1 MNVKGLLNQ
10 HLPGSHTSRGTED
23 ANICIMLSSQR
34 TSRPVLMAVG
44 RGWALQLPPPISGSR
59 GQEHPQ
65 HLSSPEAPVG
75 TAPQVPLQAWHAAA
89 LPGFAPA
96 ALVMAA
102 CAPSAQ
108 SGLFHLD
115 SKVQGEGVTVSQT
128 PPLLCTRLAHP
139 HACQLT
145 CTRGG
150 NVGSWLSACQR
161 SSRRRATLQ

>member
-23 ANICIMLSSQR
+23 ENICIVLSSQR

-75 TAPQVPLQAWHAAA
+75 TVPQVPLQAWHTAA

-96 ALVMAA
+96 VLVMAA
-102 CAPSAQ
+102 CTPSAL
-108 SGLFHLD
+108 SSLFDLD
-115 SKVQGEGVTVSQT
+115 SEVQGECITVSQP

-145 CTRGG
+145 CTRAQEVEMRGPG
-150 NVGSWLSACQR
+150 CQHAR
-161 SSRRRATLQ
+161 GRLDGE

>member
-23 ANICIMLSSQR
+23 ENICIVLSSQR
-34 TSRPVLMAVG
+34 TSHPVLMAVG

-75 TAPQVPLQAWHAAA
+75 TVPQVPLQAWHAAA

-96 ALVMAA
+96 VLVMAA
-102 CAPSAQ
+102 CTPSAL
-108 SGLFHLD
+108 SSLFDLDRSRVSVLRCHSHHPYCVHGLHTPMRA
-115 SKVQGEGVTVSQT
+115 SSHAHVHKRWKCGVLAVSM
-128 PPLLCTRLAHP
+128 PE
-139 HACQLT
+139 
-145 CTRGG
+145 
-150 NVGSWLSACQR
+150 VV
-161 SSRRRATLQ
+161 